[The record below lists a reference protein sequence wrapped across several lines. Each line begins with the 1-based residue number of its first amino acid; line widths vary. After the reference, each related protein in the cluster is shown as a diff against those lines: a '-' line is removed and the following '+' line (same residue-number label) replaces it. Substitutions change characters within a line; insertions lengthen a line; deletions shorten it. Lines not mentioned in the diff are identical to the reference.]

1 MSDDDAELAALD
13 AIIAEN
19 DGRDDPVARWDAAD
33 ALYAKAQIIDR
44 RDGPAAALELYRD
57 VAWRM
62 EGVRDDG
69 PRELR
74 LCALNALGL
83 NYEQLGYKAESRSVA
98 EELVSEFFEDPP
110 PEGGDMVV
118 SGSFLLA
125 GLLADTGEYD
135 RTVDLLERVVDRYGQ
150 PGVADHH
157 VVAASAETS
166 IAGVLAASGRVEE
179 GIRRFELVIQ
189 ALGEPS
195 AEVPRRILANAMGKQ
210 AQLLYDTNRPK
221 IADARCRQL
230 VDRFTEDEHP
240 EIAYQVGWAKASL
253 DHSKRYGRRRQW
265 PGR

>member
-13 AIIAEN
+13 AIIAKN
-19 DGRDDPVARWDAAD
+19 DGRDDPVARWAAAD

-98 EELVSEFFEDPP
+98 EELVSEFFDDPP
-110 PEGGDMVV
+110 SEGTDMVL
-118 SGSFLLA
+118 SGA
-125 GLLADTGEYD
+125 
-135 RTVDLLERVVDRYGQ
+135 
-150 PGVADHH
+150 
-157 VVAASAETS
+157 
-166 IAGVLAASGRVEE
+166 
-179 GIRRFELVIQ
+179 FESVIQ
-189 ALGEPS
+189 ALGEPT

-210 AQLLYDTNRPK
+210 AQLLYDTNRPN

-230 VDRFTEDEHP
+230 VDRFTEDQHP
-240 EIAYQVGWAKASL
+240 EIAYQIEWAKASL
-253 DHSKRYGRRRQW
+253 DYSNRYGRRRQW
-265 PGR
+265 PRR